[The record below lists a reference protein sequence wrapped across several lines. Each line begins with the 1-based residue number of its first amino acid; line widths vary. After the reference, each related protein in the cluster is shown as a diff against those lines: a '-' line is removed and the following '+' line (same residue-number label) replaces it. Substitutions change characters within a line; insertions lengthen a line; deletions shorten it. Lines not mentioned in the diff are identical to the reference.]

1 MTTVLAPRGVFGV
14 IVPSTNT
21 VVEDE
26 YYRFRAP
33 GVSFHAGRI
42 LISNA
47 ALDSDETFEIFL
59 EDLRGQIAAAVRSV
73 LTCEPDYL
81 VMGMSAETFWGGVEG
96 NAEFERMISELSGG
110 LPLTTGATATHEVL
124 TRLGAR
130 RIGVITPYQPVAD
143 EQVRGFFTELGYDV
157 AGVHGLKCGSAT
169 SIAEVTPEEI
179 RAAFAAVDGPDVDA
193 LVQAGT
199 NLPVISVADE
209 LERELGK
216 PVIPINAATLWHAY
230 RSNGIT
236 DRIEGAGRLLAEL

>member
-1 MTTVLAPRGVFGV
+1 MTTVLAPRAAFGV

-33 GVSFHAGRI
+33 GVSFHSGRI
-42 LISNA
+42 LIRNA
-47 ALDSDETFEIFL
+47 ALDSDDTFAAFL
-59 EDLRGQIAAAVRSV
+59 DDLRGQLAAAVESV

-81 VMGMSAETFWGGVEG
+81 IMGMSAETFWGGAAG
-96 NAEFERMISELSGG
+96 NAEFENWIRELSG
-110 LPLTTGATATHEVL
+110 LELSTGASACHAAL
-124 TRLGAR
+124 SRLGVR

-143 EQVRGFFTELGYDV
+143 EQVRQFFTELGYEV
-157 AGVHGLKCGSAT
+157 AAVHGLKCDSAT
-169 SIAEVTPEEI
+169 SIAAVGPAEI
-179 RAAFAAVDGPDVDA
+179 REAFAAVDGPDVDA

-199 NLPVISVADE
+199 NLPVIGVADE

-230 RSNGIT
+230 RANGVR
-236 DRIEGAGRLLAEL
+236 DRIEGAGRLLATL

>member
-1 MTTVLAPRGVFGV
+1 MTTVLAPRAAFGV

-42 LISNA
+42 LIRNA
-47 ALDSDETFEIFL
+47 QLDSDETFEAFL
-59 EDLRGQIAAAVRSV
+59 ADLREQIGYAVESV
-73 LTCEPDYL
+73 LTCKPDHL
-81 VMGMSAETFWGGVEG
+81 IMGMSAETFWGGAAG
-96 NAEFERMISELSGG
+96 NAEFERWIRELSG
-110 LPLTTGATATHEVL
+110 LEVFTGASACHAAL
-124 TRLGAR
+124 SKLGVR

-143 EQVRGFFTELGYDV
+143 EQVRAFFTELGYEV
-157 AGVHGLKCGSAT
+157 SAVHGLKCDSAT
-169 SIAEVTPEEI
+169 SIAEVSPAEI
-179 RAAFAAVDGPDVDA
+179 RAAFAAVDGPGVDA

-199 NLPVISVADE
+199 NLPVIGVADE

-230 RSNGIT
+230 RECGIT
-236 DRIEGAGRLLAEL
+236 DRIEGAGRLLSTL

>member
-1 MTTVLAPRGVFGV
+1 MTTVLAPRAAFGV

-33 GVSFHAGRI
+33 GVSFHSGRI
-42 LISNA
+42 LIRDA
-47 ALDSDETFEIFL
+47 ALDSDAAFETFL
-59 EDLRGQIAAAVRSV
+59 AGLREEIAAAVASV

-81 VMGMSAETFWGGVEG
+81 IMGMSAETFWGGAAG
-96 NAEFERMISELSGG
+96 NAEFERWIGELSG
-110 LPLTTGATATHEVL
+110 LRVSTGASACHAALTA
-124 TRLGAR
+124 LGAR

-143 EQVRGFFTELGYDV
+143 EQVRAFFTELGYE
-157 AGVHGLKCGSAT
+157 VHAVRGLKCGSAT
-169 SIAEVTPEEI
+169 SIASVGPEEI
-179 RAAFAAVDGPDVDA
+179 RAAFAAVDGPGVDA

-199 NLPVISVADE
+199 NLPVIGVADE

-230 RSNGIT
+230 RANGIT
-236 DRIEGAGRLLAEL
+236 DRVEGAGRLLATL